1 MRAIVWFITGLCM
14 LAWIAGLFGYGAGP
28 ILGEAQH
35 GILLIPLLSIF
46 IHVVAEL
53 LKNEDTSET

>member
-1 MRAIVWFITGLCM
+1 M